1 MAVSHQTTNS
11 GGGGGVCADDNVAL
25 HCDRVGGRGRG
36 VEGKESES
44 SAVGGSE

>member
-11 GGGGGVCADDNVAL
+11 GGSVCADDNVAL
-25 HCDRVGGRGRG
+25 HCDRAGGRGRG